1 MRRYATQDWA
11 LCATSIGWEGAL
23 AVSKKGRLKRIL
35 KRGIARGRAVVSRG
49 GADPRPEEEVTVVF
63 EGPGG
68 EELAT
73 VVSAGGRTVLAAARD
88 AGIDLDHFCGGQCSC
103 GTCKVV
109 IRADAQALTQPLGNE
124 QVVLGQSGMKAGA
137 RLACQARLISD
148 VRVQIPRW
156 F

>member
-1 MRRYATQDWA
+1 M
-11 LCATSIGWEGAL
+11 

-49 GADPRPEEEVTVVF
+49 GADPRPAEEVTVVF

-137 RLACQARLISD
+137 RLACQARLIGD

>member
-1 MRRYATQDWA
+1 MQRRTAPFV
-11 LCATSIGWEGAL
+11 LPVSGGRGAL
-23 AVSKKGRLKRIL
+23 PVSKKGRLKRIL
-35 KRGIARGRAVVSRG
+35 KRGLARGKAVVSRG
-49 GADPRPEEEVTVVF
+49 GSDQRPAEEVTVVF
-63 EGPGG
+63 EGPNG
-68 EELAT
+68 EELGT

-109 IRADAQALTQPLGNE
+109 VRADAQALTRPLGNE
-124 QVVLGQSGMKAGA
+124 QVVLGQAGMKAGA
-137 RLACQARLISD
+137 RLACQARLIGD